1 MSFNYQVSG
10 SVATLTLDNPPV
22 NVLTPMHHKCLLEIL
37 REFVADKNAR
47 VCVWTGAGDR
57 AFCAGDDIKTP
68 RPRKTVAERVER
80 QLGVRNENEELDYPG
95 WESEVLEL
103 KRYKPII
110 GAVRGHCLG
119 QGLIYLLLLTD
130 IRIAAENASLGLPEI
145 KYGMGGAGGILR
157 LSRQIPHA
165 AAMWMLLTGEPYN
178 AQQAKTYGLVNEVVP
193 EDQVMNRAME
203 IAEIIA
209 AHPPLAIRT
218 EMEAYYR
225 GQDMTRDDAIAF
237 SSHLYRMSRLGIDQ
251 TNQPLATKT
260 NETSP

>member
-1 MSFNYQVSG
+1 
-10 SVATLTLDNPPV
+10 
-22 NVLTPMHHKCLLEIL
+22 
-37 REFVADKNAR
+37 
-47 VCVWTGAGDR
+47 
-57 AFCAGDDIKTP
+57 
-68 RPRKTVAERVER
+68 
-80 QLGVRNENEELDYPG
+80 
-95 WESEVLEL
+95 
-103 KRYKPII
+103 
-110 GAVRGHCLG
+110 
-119 QGLIYLLLLTD
+119 
-130 IRIAAENASLGLPEI
+130 
-145 KYGMGGAGGILR
+145 MGGAGGILR

-165 AAMWMLLTGEPYN
+165 AAMWMLLTGQPYN

-193 EDQVMNRAME
+193 GDQVMNRALE

-260 NETSP
+260 NETLP